1 MKKTLL
7 LVALCVASLATFAQT
22 TTTFGIKAGINS
34 SKLTVSATGGSV
46 STESLVGFHIGGL
59 VDIGTDNF
67 SFQPGVLF
75 STKGGKSSSEGGTS
89 KATLNYIEIPVNFLY
104 KVPAGEGKVFFGA
117 GPYFG
122 YGISASGT
130 DADGTKETVHFGSTS
145 DDVKNPDYGVNFL
158 AGYQFSQG
166 FAINVNYG
174 LGLANLS
181 NDDAGVNLK
190 TKNQVLSFSLS
201 YFIK

>member
-1 MKKTLL
+1 MKKSILFL
-7 LVALCVASLATFAQT
+7 AFFVASLTTFSQ

-46 STESLVGFHIGGL
+46 STESLVGFHVGGV
-59 VDIGTDNF
+59 VDFGFDSF
-67 SFQPGVLF
+67 SIQPGVLF
-75 STKGGKSSSEGGTS
+75 STKGGKSTSEDGTD
-89 KATLNYIEIPVNFLY
+89 KITLNYLEVPVNFLY
-104 KVPAGEGKVFFGA
+104 KVPAGNGKVFFGG
-117 GPYFG
+117 GPYLG
-122 YGISASGT
+122 YGLSGKGKSS
-130 DADGTKETVHFGSTS
+130 DGTTTDVTFGSTA
-145 DDVKNPDYGVNFL
+145 DDIKNPDYGINLL

-166 FAINVNYG
+166 LAINVNYG

-201 YFIK
+201 YFFK